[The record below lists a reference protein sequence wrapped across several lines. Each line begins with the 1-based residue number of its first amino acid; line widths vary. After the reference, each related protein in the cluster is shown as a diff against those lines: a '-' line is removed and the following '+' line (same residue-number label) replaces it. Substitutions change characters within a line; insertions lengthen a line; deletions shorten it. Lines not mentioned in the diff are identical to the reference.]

1 MNVVDKVVLKTYNM
15 SASYFLTVSFF
26 TKFILNILIT
36 AVIILTGD
44 IVAEYYEK
52 VLEDLYI

>member
-1 MNVVDKVVLKTYNM
+1 MN
-15 SASYFLTVSFF
+15 ASYFLTVSFF

-36 AVIILTGD
+36 AVIILAGD